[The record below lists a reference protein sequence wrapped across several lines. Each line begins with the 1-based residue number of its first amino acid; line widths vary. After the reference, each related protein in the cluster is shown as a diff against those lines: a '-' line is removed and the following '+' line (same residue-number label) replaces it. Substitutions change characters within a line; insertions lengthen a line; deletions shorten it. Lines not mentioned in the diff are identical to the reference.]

1 MFYLPKGTCAAQRF
15 ERIRWINAP
24 EPGPEQLAGKLLYVD
39 NGSKDW
45 SHPARYFNRIDKAAV
60 MVRKR
65 GPLTVETFDLDV
77 VADPKEDVLDPLPPE
92 LRP

>member
-1 MFYLPKGTCAAQRF
+1 MLAPEYGVASWLMFYLPKGTCAAQRF

-60 MVRKR
+60 MVAQAWAADGR
-65 GPLTVETFDLDV
+65 DL
-77 VADPKEDVLDPLPPE
+77 
-92 LRP
+92 RS